1 MQWTLKSYLLKII
14 SQRKGMNILLS
25 AVGKLF
31 HSHFISAE
39 VTREYFAFLSFFLD
53 KKQEYFSCFTV
64 LGRERQRE
72 PKKQYLHAQKSVGG
86 ACNTN
91 LSLSHHPSG
100 IRQY

>member
-25 AVGKLF
+25 AVGELF

-64 LGRERQRE
+64 LGRETERAKE
-72 PKKQYLHAQKSVGG
+72 TISSCTKISWGSLQY
-86 ACNTN
+86 
-91 LSLSHHPSG
+91 
-100 IRQY
+100 

>member
-64 LGRERQRE
+64 LERERERQRE

-86 ACNTN
+86 ACNIN
-91 LSLSHHPSG
+91 
-100 IRQY
+100 